1 MEVQRKGQWKE
12 AFEKTIADID
22 SLEIGLV
29 LRRSRRLFVAPCYV
43 FWLVMT
49 ISLMQGVVWKSWMVL
64 EERWEPIRATQ
75 CLLYEQAR
83 YMQS

>member
-1 MEVQRKGQWKE
+1 
-12 AFEKTIADID
+12 
-22 SLEIGLV
+22 
-29 LRRSRRLFVAPCYV
+29 
-43 FWLVMT
+43 MT
-49 ISLMQGVVWKSWMVL
+49 ISLMQGVVWKSWMGL